1 MSMIE
6 YEQYNS
12 DVKTVARLVLPWEKL
27 RKKELLITGATG
39 LIGSFLIDV
48 LMERNR
54 AYANEIN
61 IRAAGRNPEKA
72 RSRFGDQGIVME
84 NERAGDFGR
93 LFFKQWD
100 VTMPL
105 SEDEPAYDYIIHG
118 ASNTHPRAYAGDPVG
133 TITGNVTGLLNLMEH
148 ARKKR
153 PQRVLLMSSVE
164 IYGENVQAVPAFEES
179 DLGYIDCNTVR
190 AGYPESKRLCESICQ
205 AYAAQ
210 YQVEFVT
217 GRFSRVYGPTMQA
230 DDSKALA
237 QFIRDAVNSRDIV
250 LKSEGKQ
257 LYSYTYVADAV
268 SALLFLLLKG
278 RACEAYNIA
287 DPRSDLTLKGLAG
300 LLAGLSGTRVVYEL
314 PDEQE
319 RAGYSTATHA
329 VLNAAKLRSLGW
341 DAKFPIETGLAHTVE
356 ILKDATRPAKR

>member
-1 MSMIE
+1 MIE
-6 YEQYNS
+6 YEQYKS
-12 DVKTVARLVLPWEKL
+12 DVKTIAGLSLPWEKL
-27 RKKELLITGATG
+27 RQKELLITGATG

-48 LMERNR
+48 LMERNT

-61 IRAAGRNPEKA
+61 IRAAGRSPEKA
-72 RSRFGDQGIVME
+72 KSRFRDHGIVME
-84 NERAGDFGR
+84 NEKAGDFGR

-100 VTMPL
+100 VTAPL
-105 SEDEPAYDYIIHG
+105 PENEMTYDYIIHG
-118 ASNTHPRAYAGDPVG
+118 ASNTHPRAYAADPVG

-148 ARKKR
+148 ARRRR

-164 IYGENVQAVPAFEES
+164 IYGENVQAIPAFAES

-190 AGYPESKRLCESICQ
+190 AGYPESKRLSESICQ

-210 YQVEFVT
+210 YGVEFVT
-217 GRFSRVYGPTMQA
+217 GRFSRVYGPTMQEE
-230 DDSKALA
+230 DSKALA
-237 QFIRDAVNSRDIV
+237 QFIRNAVSGGNIV

-278 RACEAYNIA
+278 KACEAYNIA
-287 DPRSDLTLKGLAG
+287 DPLSDLTLKELAG
-300 LLAGLSGTRVVYEL
+300 LLADFSGTRVVCEL

-319 RAGYSTATHA
+319 RAGYSAATHA
-329 VLNAAKLRSLGW
+329 VLDAAKLKSLGW
-341 DAKFPIETGLAHTVE
+341 HAMFPIETGLAHTVE
-356 ILKDATRPAKR
+356 ILTEAAREAQR

>member
-1 MSMIE
+1 M
-6 YEQYNS
+6 
-12 DVKTVARLVLPWEKL
+12 
-27 RKKELLITGATG
+27 
-39 LIGSFLIDV
+39 
-48 LMERNR
+48 
-54 AYANEIN
+54 
-61 IRAAGRNPEKA
+61 
-72 RSRFGDQGIVME
+72 
-84 NERAGDFGR
+84 
-93 LFFKQWD
+93 
-100 VTMPL
+100 
-105 SEDEPAYDYIIHG
+105 
-118 ASNTHPRAYAGDPVG
+118 G

-164 IYGENVQAVPAFEES
+164 IYGENVQAVRHLRKAISDTLTAIRCAPAILRARGS
-179 DLGYIDCNTVR
+179 VR
-190 AGYPESKRLCESICQ
+190 AFCQ

-287 DPRSDLTLKGLAG
+287 DPRSDLTLKELAG
-300 LLAGLSGTRVVYEL
+300 LLAGLAGTRVVYEL

-329 VLNAAKLRSLGW
+329 VLNAAKLKAWAGTRS
-341 DAKFPIETGLAHTVE
+341 F
-356 ILKDATRPAKR
+356 R

>member
-1 MSMIE
+1 M
-6 YEQYNS
+6 
-12 DVKTVARLVLPWEKL
+12 
-27 RKKELLITGATG
+27 
-39 LIGSFLIDV
+39 
-48 LMERNR
+48 
-54 AYANEIN
+54 
-61 IRAAGRNPEKA
+61 
-72 RSRFGDQGIVME
+72 
-84 NERAGDFGR
+84 
-93 LFFKQWD
+93 
-100 VTMPL
+100 
-105 SEDEPAYDYIIHG
+105 
-118 ASNTHPRAYAGDPVG
+118 
-133 TITGNVTGLLNLMEH
+133 
-148 ARKKR
+148 
-153 PQRVLLMSSVE
+153 
-164 IYGENVQAVPAFEES
+164 
-179 DLGYIDCNTVR
+179 
-190 AGYPESKRLCESICQ
+190 
-205 AYAAQ
+205 
-210 YQVEFVT
+210 
-217 GRFSRVYGPTMQA
+217 
-230 DDSKALA
+230 
-237 QFIRDAVNSRDIV
+237 NSRDIV